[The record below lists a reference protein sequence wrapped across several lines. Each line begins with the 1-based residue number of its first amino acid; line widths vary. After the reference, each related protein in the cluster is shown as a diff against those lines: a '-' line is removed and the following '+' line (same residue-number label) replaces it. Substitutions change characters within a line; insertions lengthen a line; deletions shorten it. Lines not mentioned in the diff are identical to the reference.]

1 MCLQMASFAYTSQV
15 TQHFQKLHGQAG
27 YREIE
32 ALDADLK
39 KLVADLPPTFRMLN
53 PDKSYD
59 SSHTWTDSRRTV
71 VPTDSPILHPDR
83 DLAFHYN
90 PTPSLALAQAPKQ
103 PLCAIAQRVF
113 RGSRDGS

>member
-1 MCLQMASFAYTSQV
+1 MAGFAHNRQV

-59 SSHTWTDSRRTV
+59 SSQ
-71 VPTDSPILHPDR
+71 SPHSHP
-83 DLAFHYN
+83 
-90 PTPSLALAQAPKQ
+90 PGCS
-103 PLCAIAQRVF
+103 
-113 RGSRDGS
+113 S

>member
-1 MCLQMASFAYTSQV
+1 MCLQMAYFAHNSQV

-59 SSHTWTDSRRTV
+59 SSQ
-71 VPTDSPILHPDR
+71 SPHSHP
-83 DLAFHYN
+83 
-90 PTPSLALAQAPKQ
+90 PGCS
-103 PLCAIAQRVF
+103 
-113 RGSRDGS
+113 S